1 MELMRQNYIFQVP
14 GFSNKIFIFV
24 VYYDFVPMNNFVSS
38 LNWTGK
44 KGMFFLTVI
53 P

>member
-24 VYYDFVPMNNFVSS
+24 VYYDFVPMN
-38 LNWTGK
+38 WTRK
-44 KGMFFLTVI
+44 KGMFYLQLQ